1 MTMGQSL
8 EQQAMD
14 TVERYEMLIPG
25 ERVIVA
31 LSGGADS
38 MALLAFL
45 YDFQDRA
52 GIRVEAAHVNHM
64 LRGDQ
69 AEADE
74 QFVRKVCGSL
84 GIPLHVRRADV
95 SAYAREHGIGIE
107 TAGREVRYDFFA
119 SFGPDCKVAT
129 AHTLSDS
136 VETVLAHLSRGS
148 SLRGLCGIPPVRG
161 NVIRPLIDCTR
172 EQVEDYCRRHDIRYC
187 SDQTNF
193 SRDYTRNQIR
203 LDLVPAFR
211 QLNPAFEEAVRRF
224 TAEARADEEY
234 LGQLADHAVESA
246 ELPPGYDAHVL
257 ASLDAPVRRRAL
269 YRILYRQ
276 GGVMPEHKH
285 LKKAEQLLNEGGR
298 ASLNGGINAVV
309 AGGLLR
315 FGDRQAEGG
324 FFSFPLQPGSHPIP
338 GGTVEITQA
347 PVIHKKFKNED
358 LDICIDCA
366 KINRQAVVR
375 SRLPGDR
382 IRLPGRPCKRLKK
395 LLNEAHVPLDER
407 DGRVVVS
414 DSAGVLWV
422 EGFGPDQRAQVQEN
436 TTLFYQIRIWR
447 NI

>member
-1 MTMGQSL
+1 MMMGRSL

-14 TVERYEMLIPG
+14 TVERCGMLAPG

-38 MALLAFL
+38 MALLTFL
-45 YDFQDRA
+45 YDLRDRMD
-52 GIRVEAAHVNHM
+52 ITVEAAHVNHM
-64 LRGDQ
+64 IRGDQ

-84 GIPLHVRRADV
+84 GIPLHVWRTDV
-95 SAYAREHGIGIE
+95 AAYARAHGVGLE

-136 VETVLAHLSRGS
+136 AETVLAHLARGS
-148 SLRGLCGIPPVRG
+148 GLRGLCGIPPVRG

-172 EQVEDYCRRHDIRYC
+172 GQVEDYCRRRDIRYC

-193 SRDYTRNQIR
+193 SRDYTRNRIR

-224 TAEARADEEY
+224 TAEARADEKY
-234 LGQLADHAVESA
+234 LGHLADLAVESA
-246 ELPPGYDAHVL
+246 ELPSGYDAHVL
-257 ASLDAPVRRRAL
+257 AALEAPVRRRAL

-285 LKKAEQLLNEGGR
+285 LERSEQLLRDGGR
-298 ASLNGGINAVV
+298 ASLNGGIDAVV
-309 AGGLLR
+309 AGGILH
-315 FGDRQAEGG
+315 FCDQQAEAVS
-324 FFSFPLQPGSHPIP
+324 FSFPLRPGSYLIP
-338 GGTVEITQA
+338 GGTVEITQSA
-347 PVIHKKFKNED
+347 VIHKKFKKED

-366 KINRQAVVR
+366 KINRQAIVR

-382 IRLPGRPCKRLKK
+382 IHLPGRPCKRLKK
-395 LLNEAHVPLDER
+395 LLNEAHVPLDAR
-407 DGRVVVS
+407 DGRVIIS
-414 DSAGVLWV
+414 DGTGVLWA
-422 EGFGPDQRAQVQEN
+422 EGFGPDQRVRVQEK

>member
-1 MTMGQSL
+1 MTMERSL

-45 YDFQDRA
+45 YDLQERA

-74 QFVRKVCGSL
+74 QFVRKVCGSF
-84 GIPLHVRRADV
+84 GIPLHVRCSDV

-148 SLRGLCGIPPVRG
+148 GLRGLCGIPPVRG

-172 EQVEDYCRRHDIRYC
+172 EQVEDYCRRRDIRYC

-193 SRDYTRNQIR
+193 SRDYTRNRIR

-234 LGQLADHAVESA
+234 LGHLADRAVERA
-246 ELPPGYDAHVL
+246 ELPSGYDARIL
-257 ASLDAPVRRRAL
+257 AALDAPVRRRTL

-276 GGVMPEHKH
+276 GGIMPEHKH
-285 LKKAEQLLNEGGR
+285 LKKAEQLLYEGGR
-298 ASLNGGINAVV
+298 ASLNGGIDAVV
-309 AGGLLR
+309 AGGMLR
-315 FGDRQAEGG
+315 FGNQQAEGSD
-324 FFSFPLQPGSHPIP
+324 FSFPLRPGSHPIP
-338 GGTVEITQA
+338 GGTVEITQSA
-347 PVIHKKFKNED
+347 VIHKKFKNED

-382 IRLPGRPCKRLKK
+382 IHLPGRPCKRLKK
-395 LLNEAHVPLDER
+395 LLNEAHVPR
-407 DGRVVVS
+407 DARAGRVIIS
-414 DSAGVLWV
+414 DGTGVLWA
-422 EGFGPDQRAQVQEN
+422 EGFGPDQRARVHEK